1 MMNHVN
7 FNDII
12 DGLKRRTKAG
22 ELPREV
28 RIAEIDRVTEEW
40 FAKTGDMPD
49 AKQIE
54 RLADLILH
62 EELTDTHPDKMTTA
76 EYPFM
81 SEEQYARRTEGR
93 HVKKKNNRKEVGFS
107 ASHTV
112 GTDGRNHAKPL
123 RRVREDNENKYIDK
137 VTKTRNKERRQTYND
152 FTKVQPV
159 ITTNL
164 NSTV

>member
-1 MMNHVN
+1 MTND

-12 DGLKRRTKAG
+12 ADIKRRAKAG

-40 FAKTGDMPD
+40 FARTGDMPD
-49 AKQIE
+49 AKQLE
-54 RLADLILH
+54 KLADLILH
-62 EELTDTHPDKMTTA
+62 EELTDTHPDKMTTV

-123 RRVREDNENKYIDK
+123 RRVREDGENRHIDK
-137 VTKTRNKERRQTYND
+137 VTKIRNKERRDRYND

-159 ITTNL
+159 IATNL
-164 NSTV
+164 NDTV

>member
-1 MMNHVN
+1 MMND

-12 DGLKRRTKAG
+12 DDIRRRTKAG

-40 FAKTGDMPD
+40 FAKTGKLPD
-49 AKQIE
+49 DKQLE

-76 EYPFM
+76 VYPFM

-93 HVKKKNNRKEVGFS
+93 HVKKGSRKEVGFG
-107 ASHTV
+107 ATHTI
-112 GTDGRNHAKPL
+112 GTDGSNYAKPL
-123 RRVREDNENKYIDK
+123 RRAREDNENKHIDK
-137 VTKTRNKERRQTYND
+137 VTKTRNKERLRKYND

-159 ITTNL
+159 VKSFIE
-164 NSTV
+164 